1 MRLADIYLMYA
12 EATANGYGS
21 PASSASELQLTA
33 IDAVNKIRAR
43 AGIDP
48 VADKYSNT
56 LDGFMSELRRERAV
70 ELAYE
75 GHRFNDL
82 CRWLLLDK
90 YPYNIKTSQ
99 EFTRSG
105 EFNTED
111 ATQNRVSGF
120 REEVILQRKFTE
132 KHYWLPLKVS
142 DVSIYPEFYQNPG
155 W

>member
-1 MRLADIYLMYA
+1 M
-12 EATANGYGS
+12 
-21 PASSASELQLTA
+21 
-33 IDAVNKIRAR
+33 
-43 AGIDP
+43 
-48 VADKYSNT
+48 
-56 LDGFMSELRRERAV
+56 
-70 ELAYE
+70 
-75 GHRFNDL
+75 
-82 CRWLLLDK
+82 LLDK